1 VETATT
7 LHAQIEALL
16 FASGRPIDIRQLAK
30 LAKAKPEAV
39 EAAIQAL
46 ADEYKNTRRGLSL
59 MRQDD
64 KVQMVTNPEQ
74 GATVEQFVKEEF
86 TGPLSRAALET
97 LAIIAYRGPIA
108 KPEID
113 TIRGVNSGIMLRT
126 LLIRGLVERK
136 RSAKDARTYAYT
148 LSFDFVR
155 HLGVSEASQLPN
167 YAELRTNAV
176 MERFAKSAESAS
188 MEPPISK

>member
-1 VETATT
+1 VETSNT
-7 LHAQIEALL
+7 LQAQVEALL
-16 FASGRPIDIRQLAK
+16 FAAGRPIAIQQLAK
-30 LAKAKPEAV
+30 LAKAAPADV
-39 EAAIQAL
+39 EASVQAL
-46 ADEYKNTRRGLSL
+46 TEEYKNTKRGLSV

-64 KVQMVTNPEQ
+64 KVQMVTSPEQ
-74 GATVEQFVKEEF
+74 GATIEQFVKEEF

-113 TIRGVNSGIMLRT
+113 TIRGVNSAIMLRT
-126 LLIRGLVERK
+126 LLIRGLVERR
-136 RSAKDARTYAYT
+136 RSTKDARTYAYT

-155 HLGVSEASQLPN
+155 HLGVSQASELPN
-167 YAELRTNAV
+167 YEELRHNTV
-176 MERFAKSAESAS
+176 IERFATAPESAS

>member
-1 VETATT
+1 VETSNT
-7 LHAQIEALL
+7 LQAQVEALL
-16 FASGRPIDIRQLAK
+16 FAAGRPIAIQQLAK
-30 LAKAKPEAV
+30 LAKAAPADV
-39 EAAIQAL
+39 EASVQAL
-46 ADEYKNTRRGLSL
+46 TEEYKNTKRGLSV

-64 KVQMVTNPEQ
+64 KVQMVTSPEQ
-74 GATVEQFVKEEF
+74 GATIEQFVKEEF

-113 TIRGVNSGIMLRT
+113 TIRGVNSAIMLRT
-126 LLIRGLVERK
+126 LLIRGLVERR
-136 RSAKDARTYAYT
+136 RSTKDARTYAYT

-155 HLGVSEASQLPN
+155 HLGVSQASELPN
-167 YAELRTNAV
+167 YEELRHNTV
-176 MERFAKSAESAS
+176 MERFAQSAESAS